1 MCVYSLEGNELGAA
15 GAGALAEALKL
26 NAVLTS
32 IDVSYNE
39 IGKDGAIAIAEA
51 LKSGRVVMNTVTL
64 DGYGSGFPLPVKQ
77 LKGTEPVEALD
88 FSSKGLGVASGIVI
102 ASLIEGNAV
111 LTTIGCAFC
120 A

>member
-1 MCVYSLEGNELGAA
+1 MGPTGAK
-15 GAGALAEALKL
+15 ALADALASGK
-26 NAVLTS
+26 AVLTS